1 MKPLVFSLNEAKIEC
16 SIVYNKV
23 FSSVA
28 GLDYKVR
35 LGRTI
40 LE

>member
-1 MKPLVFSLNEAKIEC
+1 MNPLVFSLNEAKIEF

-28 GLDYKVR
+28 VVGL
-35 LGRTI
+35 
-40 LE
+40 